1 MLICLFLIPNLL
13 FIIYFASLKIKPFM
27 KNFNFK
33 KLLPH
38 LIAIVIFLIVA
49 VIYCKPALQ
58 GKVVTQH
65 DTQGWR
71 GMSQQSIE
79 FKEKYGHYPL
89 WTNSMFSGMPAYQIA
104 LDPRTN
110 ISVGYV
116 RSILTLGLPVPINFF
131 FLACICFYFLCIV
144 AGANPW
150 VGIMGGLAYAY
161 CTFDPIIIAVGHNTQ
176 MLSIGYAP
184 AVIGGL
190 LLLFRKKYWAGFAV
204 TALISALLIAENH
217 VQIVYYTLIIAGILT
232 IAFFIKSYKEKQIG
246 IAVKASILGAL
257 AGLLGLACCAV
268 SMMPT
273 YEYAKESMRGGRSEL
288 TIADKS
294 IKTKGGLDK
303 DYAFRY
309 SLGFGETF
317 VFMVPGLYGG
327 SNGGNE
333 YSAPTKFT
341 EKFSEMG
348 VPEDQAIQYE
358 NGYSYW
364 GDQPLTS
371 GPVYLGAIVCLLF
384 IFGMIYLKSWHKWW
398 LLAASIIGVILA
410 YGANLKGLNYFLF
423 DYLPFYNKFRAPTMA
438 LFIPQFCFPLV
449 GVLAVSKLIRER
461 DDITETFKKLKLTAI
476 ISGVILILL
485 AGFYFTA
492 SFSGPGDKSLKENI
506 EQNVLRQV
514 PQGQQAPPQL
524 QQQAEQLSRG
534 VISAL
539 QSDRKALMGGDFL
552 RTIVLMALA
561 FLVIGLFLKKKINAT
576 ILVASLIVFTGFD
589 LLGVANRYL
598 NAEKFVDEGD
608 FEAAFIPTEADQQIS
623 KDPDHNNFRVFN
635 QTVDVFNDASTS
647 FHHNSVGGYHPAK
660 LDLYNDIITY
670 QLSKGNMEVF
680 NMLNTKYFITQNPQ
694 TGKPVA
700 QLNPQAFGNC
710 WLVSG
715 IKYVEN
721 ANEEMAALDHT
732 DLKDTAVVENK
743 FKAQIKQSPVSDSSA
758 FIKLKEN
765 VNDKII
771 YTFHGDSPQFAV
783 FSEVYYPLGWNAFID
798 GKKADYLKTDYVLRG
813 MYIPA
818 GTHEIE
824 FQFTPKSFT
833 NGRMISIVA
842 NILVILVL
850 LGAIVF
856 YIRKKNKPDAHVL

>member
-1 MLICLFLIPNLL
+1 
-13 FIIYFASLKIKPFM
+13 M
-27 KNFNFK
+27 KNINFK
-33 KLLPH
+33 KILPH
-38 LIAIVIFLIVA
+38 LIAVIIFLLVA

-58 GKVVTQH
+58 GKVVIQH

-71 GMSQQSIE
+71 GMAQQSMK
-79 FKEKYGHYPL
+79 FKDQHGYYPL

-104 LDPRTN
+104 LDSRTK
-110 ISVGYV
+110 ISVGYL
-116 RSILTLGLPVPINFF
+116 SKILTLGLPIPVSFF
-131 FLACICFYFLCIV
+131 FLACICFYFLCVV

-150 VGIMGGLAYAY
+150 LGIMGGLAYAY
-161 CTFDPIIIAVGHNTQ
+161 STFDPIIIAVGHNTQ
-176 MLSIGYAP
+176 MMSIGYAP
-184 AVIGGL
+184 AVIAGL
-190 LLLFRKKYWAGFAV
+190 LLLFQKRYWVGFAV
-204 TALISALLIAENH
+204 TALFSSFLIGENH
-217 VQIVYYTLIIAGILT
+217 VQIVYYTLIIAFILT
-232 IAFFIKSYKEKQIG
+232 VAYFIKSYQEKQVS
-246 IAVKASILGAL
+246 IAVKSM
-257 AGLLGLACCAV
+257 LLGLLAGIIGLACNAV

-288 TIADKS
+288 TIADTS
-294 IKTKGGLDK
+294 VKTKGGLDK

-348 VPEDQAIQYE
+348 VPEEQAIQYE

-384 IFGMIYLKSWHKWW
+384 IFGMVYLKSWYKWW
-398 LLAASIIGVILA
+398 LLAASIIGLLLA
-410 YGANLKGLNYFLF
+410 YGANLKGFNYFLF

-438 LFIPQFCFPLV
+438 LFIPQLCFPLV
-449 GVLAVSKLIRER
+449 GVLATNKLINHR
-461 DDITETFKKLKLTAI
+461 DDTIDLFKKLKLTAI
-476 ISGVILILL
+476 ISGIIIVLL
-485 AGFYFTA
+485 AGFYLTA
-492 SFSGPGDKSLKENI
+492 SFSGPSDKNLKDNI
-506 EQNVLRQV
+506 QQNVLQQV

-524 QQQAEQLSRG
+524 LQQAQELSRG

-539 QSDRKALMGGDFL
+539 QSDRKGLMGSDLL
-552 RTIVLMALA
+552 RTVILMALTL
-561 FLVIGLFLKKKINAT
+561 LVIGLFVKKKVSST
-576 ILVASLIVFTGFD
+576 ILFASLIILTGFD

-598 NAEKFVDEGD
+598 NSEKFGEDTD
-608 FEAAFIPTEADQQIS
+608 FESVFIPTEADQQIL
-623 KDPDHNNFRVFN
+623 KDPDHDNFRVFN

-647 FHHNSVGGYHPAK
+647 YHHNSVGGYHPAK

-694 TGKPVA
+694 TGKPMA
-700 QLNPQAFGNC
+700 QLNSGAFGNC

-715 IKYVEN
+715 IKFVET

-743 FKAQIKQSPVSDSSA
+743 FKTQIKQAPQRDSTAS
-758 FIKLKEN
+758 IKLKEN

-771 YTFHGDSPQFAV
+771 YTFQSSTPQFAV
-783 FSEVYYPLGWNAFID
+783 FSEIYYPLGWNVFID
-798 GKKADYLKTDYVLRG
+798 GKEADYVKTDYALRG

-818 GTHEIE
+818 GNHEIE

-833 NGRMISIVA
+833 TGRMISIISNLLVMI
-842 NILVILVL
+842 ILIGTIIYYV
-850 LGAIVF
+850 
-856 YIRKKNKPDAHVL
+856 RKRNKPDAHLL